1 MNAPAVSRNFVVI
14 GGARGIGA
22 AIATSEAARG
32 HRGFIGDM
40 LPREQ
45 VDPMLEPYLKS
56 GQLGYG
62 SMNVT
67 NLESIAKFRDQ
78 VVAAL
83 GTDQP
88 LALIKMAGISKRG
101 DLTKLDDFQGVQ
113 LMHDINVLGDERVC
127 DAFADALRASKG
139 TVVLASSIVAESGHS
154 TQGDQFYQMTKLLA
168 WYLSAKINH
177 DTARFAGVTGWAVA
191 PGLMIT
197 DLTRKEVTFPAT
209 MIPTARNLASDEG
222 LRADLAAYLGCE
234 PNDLPTA
241 PSEILVKS
249 HEQVL
254 QGLDGWDALKKLLD
268 KDPELGMRTAALF
281 LNRAAR
287 DQKTRETNPAVV
299 ERSIQILEALD
310 IAIRPQVVG
319 YLISEQLDQGKP
331 PSLGILKAYSRDGKN
346 RITKVGLS

>member
-22 AIATSEAARG
+22 AIAASEAARG
-32 HRGFIGDM
+32 HRGFVGDM

-45 VDPMLEPYLKS
+45 VDPSLEPYPKS

-67 NLESIAKFRDQ
+67 NLESIAKFRNQ
-78 VVAAL
+78 VVAVL
-83 GTDQP
+83 GTENP

-127 DAFADALRASKG
+127 DAFADALRESKG

-154 TQGDQFYQMTKLLA
+154 TQGDQFYQMTKLMA
-168 WYLSAKINH
+168 WYLSAKILH
-177 DTARFAGVTGWAVA
+177 DTARFAGVSGWAVA
-191 PGLMIT
+191 PGLVIT

-209 MIPTARNLASDEG
+209 MIPTARMLASDEG
-222 LRADLAAYLGCE
+222 LRADLAKFLDCE
-234 PNDLPTA
+234 PGELPTA

-254 QGLDGWDALKKLLD
+254 
-268 KDPELGMRTAALF
+268 
-281 LNRAAR
+281 
-287 DQKTRETNPAVV
+287 
-299 ERSIQILEALD
+299 
-310 IAIRPQVVG
+310 
-319 YLISEQLDQGKP
+319 
-331 PSLGILKAYSRDGKN
+331 
-346 RITKVGLS
+346 